1 MSEARENIIARLRAA
16 QSTQAPDVPS
26 YAPMFD
32 KSGEDRIAH
41 FIAKLEA
48 VHGRVER
55 VTRANWRARL
65 DAVLVEY
72 QVQRLLIGAAA
83 EPGRALVQNPPS
95 GIALVSYDLPV
106 DDWKHALFNEV
117 DAALTGSAGAI
128 AETGSVILW
137 PSAAEPRLMSLV
149 PPLHIVVVDVD
160 RLYGT
165 FAEAVRTQGWADG
178 MPTNAL
184 LISGPSKTADIE
196 MVLAYGVHGPKTLVV
211 LLRE

>member
-1 MSEARENIIARLRAA
+1 MSEARDHIIARLRAA
-16 QSTQAPDVPS
+16 QTTQTPEVPDFAPV
-26 YAPMFD
+26 FD
-32 KSGEDRIAH
+32 KSGEDLLSH
-41 FIAKLEA
+41 FTAKLEA

-55 VTRANWRARL
+55 VTEANWRARL
-65 DAVLVEY
+65 DAVLAEY
-72 QVQRLLIGAAA
+72 QVRRLLIGAAV
-83 EPGRALVQNPPS
+83 EPGRALAQNPPS
-95 GIALVSYDLPV
+95 GVTLITYDTPV
-106 DDWKHALFNEV
+106 DDWKHQLFNEV

-149 PPLHIVVVDVD
+149 PPLHIVVVDAD
-160 RLYGT
+160 RLYRT
-165 FAEAVRTQGWADG
+165 FAEAVQTQGWAEG